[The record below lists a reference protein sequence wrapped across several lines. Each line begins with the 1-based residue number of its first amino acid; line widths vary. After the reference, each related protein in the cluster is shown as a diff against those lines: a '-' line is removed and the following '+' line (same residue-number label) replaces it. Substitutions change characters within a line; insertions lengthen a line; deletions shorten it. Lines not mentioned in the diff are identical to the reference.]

1 MKYIK
6 YSFLSALLLLFAL
19 SCEKLERD
27 NPLDGNQESEHDNTG
42 TITCPVVTTNNA
54 TNITVSSAICH
65 GSVTSDGGTF
75 VTSKGICYSKTTNNP
90 TIANSITNEGTGTG
104 TFSCLITG
112 LSSNTKYYY
121 RAYAT
126 NNQGTSYGTTKYFT
140 TSHETS
146 ANAFEFD
153 SYSINFE
160 SINDYLITPGENL
173 RIGINYIFNGS
184 YPLSATFSISSTSS
198 YVVCESGTAHL
209 SGDGAYSHHPPTYPS
224 STSGFLVH
232 IADNAPNGTVIPIS
246 VTIVDGTGNHTNGN
260 FSLVVGSAWK

>member
-6 YSFLSALLLLFAL
+6 YSFLSAFLLLFAL

-27 NPLDGNQESEHDNTG
+27 NQLDRNREN
-42 TITCPVVTTNNA
+42 
-54 TNITVSSAICH
+54 
-65 GSVTSDGGTF
+65 
-75 VTSKGICYSKTTNNP
+75 
-90 TIANSITNEGTGTG
+90 
-104 TFSCLITG
+104 
-112 LSSNTKYYY
+112 
-121 RAYAT
+121 
-126 NNQGTSYGTTKYFT
+126 
-140 TSHETS
+140 

-160 SINDYLITPGENL
+160 SINDRLITPGENL

-198 YVVCESGTAHL
+198 FVVCESRSANL

-246 VTIVDGTGNHTNGN
+246 VTIIDGTGNQTGGT
-260 FSLVVGSAWK
+260 FSLVVGVAW

>member
-27 NPLDGNQESEHDNTG
+27 NPLDGNHESEHDNT
-42 TITCPVVTTNNA
+42 TSQDTN
-54 TNITVSSAICH
+54 
-65 GSVTSDGGTF
+65 G
-75 VTSKGICYSKTTNNP
+75 
-90 TIANSITNEGTGTG
+90 
-104 TFSCLITG
+104 
-112 LSSNTKYYY
+112 
-121 RAYAT
+121 
-126 NNQGTSYGTTKYFT
+126 
-140 TSHETS
+140 
-146 ANAFEFD
+146 NAFKFD

-209 SGDGAYSHHPPTYPS
+209 SGNGAYSHHPPTYPS

-232 IADNAPNGTVIPIS
+232 ISDNAPNGTVIPFS
-246 VTIVDGTGNHTNGN
+246 VTIVDGTGNQTNGN
-260 FSLVVGSAWK
+260 FSLVVGTAWK

>member
-1 MKYIK
+1 MKF
-6 YSFLSALLLLFAL
+6 FLHGFISVILLLVAL

-27 NPLDGNQESEHDNTG
+27 NPLDGNPQSSQDDIE
-42 TITCPVVTTNNA
+42 TITSPVVTTNNT
-54 TNITVSSAICH
+54 TNITTSSVICH
-65 GSVTSDGGTF
+65 GCVTSDGGAD
-75 VTSKGICYSKTTNNP
+75 VTSRGICYSTTNNP
-90 TIANSITNEGTGTG
+90 TIANSTTSEGSGLG
-104 TFSCLITG
+104 AFSSHITG

-126 NNQGTSYGTTKYFT
+126 NNKGTSYGATKSFT
-140 TSHETS
+140 TSQETS

-198 YVVCESGTAHL
+198 FVVCESGTANL
-209 SGDGAYSHHPPTYPS
+209 SGNGAYSHHPPTYPS

-232 IADNAPNGTVIPIS
+232 IADNAPNGTTIPIS
-246 VTIVDGTGNHTNGN
+246 VTIVDGTGNQTGST
-260 FSLVVGSAWK
+260 FSLVVGEAW